1 MRIVKTILV
10 LLFFSFMLYAQDEE
24 WDEEQTSY
32 RQGGIVFTMAET
44 GSGFGGF
51 FSWPLLQSMHF
62 GLATDLLF
70 IRDSKEITYTDPYYY
85 YPVTYNK
92 INNVYLIDIF
102 FIVKKRL
109 FSKSMDEG
117 FRPFITAAAG
127 PIYGINHPEKWAK
140 KQYGLSNTSDL
151 TLGGFF
157 GAGVDIN
164 AGSSYFFSIRAQYRI
179 IPFNEIIGETDNHSM
194 LELRFELGKRF

>member
-1 MRIVKTILV
+1 MRIIKTILA
-10 LLFFSFMLYAQDEE
+10 LLFFYLIVCAQDEE
-24 WDEEQTSY
+24 WNEEQTTY

-51 FSWPLLQSMHF
+51 FSWPLFKNMHF
-62 GLATDLLF
+62 GLATDFLF

-92 INNVYLIDIF
+92 VNNVYLIDF
-102 FIVKKRL
+102 FVIAKKRL
-109 FSKSMDEG
+109 FAESMDEG

-127 PIYGINHPEKWAK
+127 PVYGINHPEKWAK
-140 KQYGLSNTSDL
+140 QEYGLSNTSDL
-151 TLGGFF
+151 TVGGFF

-164 AGSSYFFSIRAQYRI
+164 AGSSYFFSVRAQYRI
-179 IPFNEIIGETDNHSM
+179 IPFSIQIGETNNHSM
-194 LELRFELGKRF
+194 LELRFEIGKRF